1 MLSAISLSKVW
12 GCHAFQL
19 VRHREQVIFVAGA
32 SCCACNFQLLEGYG
46 PQKCS
51 NRVCTS
57 FRPRLHG
64 NGSMWNRTR
73 TVRIGLAFTRE
84 LMEPFH
90 TEPLAVPEL
99 VHLESRF
106 RTEPN

>member
-1 MLSAISLSKVW
+1 MNDLGQNRLMLHQIFRIKSN
-12 GCHAFQL
+12 
-19 VRHREQVIFVAGA
+19 QVD
-32 SCCACNFQLLEGYG
+32 
-46 PQKCS
+46 
-51 NRVCTS
+51 

-73 TVRIGLAFTRE
+73 NVRIGLAFTRE

-99 VHLESRF
+99 VHLESRS
-106 RTEPN
+106 RTEPNQIVLV